1 MLDMKPINF
10 SNIEKFLERV
20 KLAEKSNQKNV
31 VLDIKEAGQL
41 KETIDLLV
49 LRFLEKNLNNSKI
62 EKEVTTVNADGG
74 KF

>member
-1 MLDMKPINF
+1 MPDMKPINF

-31 VLDIKEAGQL
+31 VLDIREAGQL

-62 EKEVTTVNADGG
+62 EKEVTSVNADGG